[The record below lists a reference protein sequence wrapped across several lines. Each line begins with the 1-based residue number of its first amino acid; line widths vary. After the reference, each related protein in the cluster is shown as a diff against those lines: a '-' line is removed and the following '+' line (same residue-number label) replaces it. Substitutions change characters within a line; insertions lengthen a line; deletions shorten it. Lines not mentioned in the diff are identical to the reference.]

1 MPNFNKWINLS
12 FNKLN
17 AHIKKQENHSTK
29 YYSDNLNNL
38 LKYYKK
44 KVFDSKYHQLVKTYP
59 TLETFLKEVEEH
71 EIESW
76 MLDCTQY
83 MKNNLIVKYLNHAK
97 LKLIGLYFDGASHDQ
112 NWLGHNMHNSG
123 TCIIPI
129 GNYDILTEHFWQ
141 LYTMYGGNSGLT
153 TDVLNS
159 KDKQSDEL
167 AKWFYLSHI
176 LKAISEYA
184 EKYNDNTYY
193 GDAIYHFFSGM
204 LLETYNDQ
212 VAYA

>member
-83 MKNNLIVKYLNHAK
+83 MYI
-97 LKLIGLYFDGASHDQ
+97 
-112 NWLGHNMHNSG
+112 GHNMHNSG